1 MLTGTVRSGVAVVHL
16 QCGAATDVGRVR
28 STNED
33 AHFASSPVFVV
44 ADGMGGHQAG
54 DIASA
59 IVVEEFARLAHDGYD
74 SSKAPEVVTES
85 LKRCQRSIQQYGE
98 AHRNE
103 GDGDWYA
110 GTTVAAAVLCED
122 EEGAKWLL
130 TNLGDSRIYKLHN
143 GSLDQVSVDHSL
155 VQELLDSG
163 EINAEEAA
171 THPERHVITRA
182 LGGPVFRDPDFF
194 VLPLSSAE
202 RLVLCSDG
210 VSGMIADH
218 VIHQIVSTTDDPRDA
233 AEALVSAAVAA
244 GGEDN
249 ATAVVVDVVGLT
261 ESATPHVLRTEPVSL
276 EEKLGA
282 LP

>member
-1 MLTGTVRSGVAVVHL
+1 MVHL
-16 QCGAATDVGRVR
+16 DCGAATDVGRVR
-28 STNED
+28 QTNED
-33 AHFASSPVFVV
+33 AFFASSPVFVV

-59 IVVEEFARLAHDGYD
+59 IAVEGFARLAHDGYD
-74 SSKAPEVVTES
+74 TTKAPEVVTAALTE
-85 LKRCQRSIQQYGE
+85 CQRRIHAYGE
-98 AHRNE
+98 EHRND
-103 GDGDWYA
+103 GDGEWYA

-130 TNLGDSRIYKLHN
+130 VNLGDSRIYKLHN
-143 GSLDQVSVDHSL
+143 GRLDQVSVDHSL

-163 EINAEEAA
+163 EIDADEAA
-171 THPERHVITRA
+171 HHPERHVITRA

-202 RLVLCSDG
+202 RVVLCSDG
-210 VSGMIADH
+210 VSGMIDDAE
-218 VIHQIVSTTDDPRDA
+218 IHRIVAGTDDPRDA
-233 AEALVSAAVAA
+233 AEALVAAAVSA

-249 ATAVVVDVVGLT
+249 ATAVVVDVVGLA
-261 ESATPHVLRTEPVSL
+261 ESATPHMSRTEPVSL